1 MKKQH
6 AIEKI
11 LSKASG
17 NTTVETGE
25 IVNCDIDFAEINDL
39 YLQTILSHE
48 EIDGKVWDKTKVA
61 CVFDHY
67 APASTPKAANIHSRM
82 REFANKNELK
92 YHFDINEGVC
102 HQIMADHGLV
112 RPGAIIIA
120 TDSHTTTMGAFGAFG
135 TGVGSTD
142 MALAIDSGKLW
153 FRVPEVIEVRLDG
166 ELKPHVSAK
175 DVILHVLGHLKA
187 DGAIY
192 KAIDFTGSYIEQ
204 LDVSDRMT
212 MCNMAVEIGAKT
224 AYMQPNDK
232 VLDYVNSR
240 TEYTYEVFYTDEGYE
255 YSEQHFFDVS
265 EIDIKVA
272 VPHSV
277 DNVVN
282 LSEVVDNKIKVNQGY
297 VGSCTGGRLQ
307 DIKEAFDIIKGN
319 KINKNSR
326 LVITPAS
333 KEVYQKALELGY
345 ISELLRAGAT
355 IVAPG
360 CGACLGVH
368 CGLLADGEVCVSS
381 TNRNFPGRMGSKQ
394 ASIYLAS
401 PKVVA
406 ASVLYGHL
414 VDPRMTEVM

>member
-1 MKKQH
+1 MKKLH

-17 NTTVETGE
+17 NISVETGE
-25 IVNCDIDFAEINDL
+25 IVNCNIDFAEINDL
-39 YLQTILSHE
+39 YLQTIISHK
-48 EIDGKVWDKTKVA
+48 EIEGKVWDKNKVA

-67 APASTPKAANIHSRM
+67 APASTPKAASIHKQM
-82 REFANKNELK
+82 REFSEANDLT

-102 HQIMADHGLV
+102 HQIMADKGLV
-112 RPGAIIIA
+112 RPGMIIIA

-142 MALAIDSGKLW
+142 MAIAVDTGKLW
-153 FRVPEVIEVRLDG
+153 FRVPEIMEIRLEG
-166 ELKPHVSAK
+166 SLRPGVTAK
-175 DVILHVLGHLKA
+175 DVILHVLGDLKA

-192 KAIDFTGSYIEQ
+192 KAMDFTGSYVEQ

-212 MCNMAVEIGAKT
+212 ICNMAVEIGAKT

-232 VLDYVNSR
+232 VLEHVNSR
-240 TEYTYEVFYTDEGYE
+240 TDYEYEVVHSDVGYE
-255 YSEQHFFDVS
+255 YAETHVYDVS
-265 EIDIKVA
+265 QLDIKVA

-277 DNVVN
+277 DNVFDLTGV
-282 LSEVVDNKIKVNQGY
+282 LSEKITVNQGY
-297 VGSCTGGRLQ
+297 IGSCTGGRLQ
-307 DIKEAFDIIKGN
+307 DIKQAYDIIKGN
-319 KINKNSR
+319 KISKKSR

-333 KEVYQKALELGY
+333 KEVYQQATDLGY

-381 TNRNFPGRMGSKQ
+381 TNRNFPGRMGSKL

-414 VDPRMTEVM
+414 VDPRTIEVI